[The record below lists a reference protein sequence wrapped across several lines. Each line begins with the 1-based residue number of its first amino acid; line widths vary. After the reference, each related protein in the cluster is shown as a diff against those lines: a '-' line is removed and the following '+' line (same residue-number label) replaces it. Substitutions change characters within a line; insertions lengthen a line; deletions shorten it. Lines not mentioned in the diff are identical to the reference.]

1 MKISKFTIITSM
13 LVIVIPL
20 TYYSVSILGNN
31 AGRKSLAIVDINA
44 DITKEIKLLKS
55 EISALKII
63 KFELNNLKQEIAL
76 LKNKK
81 GVTNV
86 QTQVQDNAIKNTIVH
101 QDETETAEMNPIE
114 MGKKQEDQRT
124 KELDLVNN
132 AFLAETS
139 DPQWAPEATTLV
151 SSFFESDAGAKI
163 KLSDLE
169 CRKTLCKV
177 EISKP
182 DSAEANDNLMLNFPM
197 HVSKALSQSS
207 SYYTQNEDGTTRVT
221 MYLVR
226 NGYELPT
233 NF

>member
-1 MKISKFTIITSM
+1 
-13 LVIVIPL
+13 
-20 TYYSVSILGNN
+20 
-31 AGRKSLAIVDINA
+31 
-44 DITKEIKLLKS
+44 
-55 EISALKII
+55 
-63 KFELNNLKQEIAL
+63 LKQTNTELID
-76 LKNKK
+76 LKMEVAQLKDKRGDN
-81 GVTNV
+81 NV
-86 QTQVQDNAIKNTIVH
+86 QALSQNGGQKNTDDHRV
-101 QDETETAEMNPIE
+101 ETETAQINPVEIA
-114 MGKKQEDQRT
+114 KKQADQRA

>member
-1 MKISKFTIITSM
+1 MKISKLTIITSI
-13 LVIVIPL
+13 LVISIPV
-20 TYYSVSILGNN
+20 TYYSARAFDNNTKGNELTI
-31 AGRKSLAIVDINA
+31 SDIA
-44 DITKEIKLLKS
+44 REIKLLKS
-55 EISALKII
+55 EIST
-63 KFELNNLKQEIAL
+63 LKQANTELID
-76 LKNKK
+76 LKMEVAQLKEKRGDNS
-81 GVTNV
+81 V
-86 QTQVQDNAIKNTIVH
+86 QAQIQNGGQKNTDDNRV
-101 QDETETAEMNPIE
+101 ETETTQITPVEIE
-114 MGKKQEDQRT
+114 KKQADQRA